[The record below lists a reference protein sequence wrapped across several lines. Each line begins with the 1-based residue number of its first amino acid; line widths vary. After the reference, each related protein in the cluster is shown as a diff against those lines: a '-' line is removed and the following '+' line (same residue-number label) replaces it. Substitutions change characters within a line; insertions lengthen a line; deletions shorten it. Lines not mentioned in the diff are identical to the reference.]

1 MAKVEFTLKR
11 SALAL
16 VPPRSLEEKL
26 SHIFSLADKR
36 DGGYITI
43 KVSNVHRPRSTGE
56 KSQNRHINGHIQQI
70 ARDTGNAF
78 EVVKLEA
85 KHRAI
90 SLGYPMLIIDGKVQ
104 TDLWGRPM
112 GISEA
117 DASVEEASLLIEAI
131 HQLGYDIFGYD
142 YRFEEGH
149 EDE

>member
-1 MAKVEFTLKR
+1 MAKIEFTTKR
-11 SALAL
+11 TSLAL
-16 VPPRSLEEKL
+16 ITPLSFEEKL
-26 SHIFSLADKR
+26 KRIYEIADKR

-56 KSQNRHINGHIQQI
+56 KSQNHHINGHIQQI
-70 ARDTGNAF
+70 ARDSGNAF
-78 EVVKLEA
+78 EVVKMEA

-90 SLGYPMLIIDGKVQ
+90 SLGYPMLIIDGEVQ

-131 HQLGYDIFGYD
+131 HQLGWDIFGYD
-142 YRFEEGH
+142 YRFEEGY
-149 EDE
+149 DE

>member
-26 SHIFSLADKR
+26 AHVFALADKR

-56 KSQNRHINGHIQQI
+56 KSQNHHINGHIQQI
-70 ARDTGNAF
+70 AKDSGNDF
-78 EVVKLEA
+78 EVVKMEA

-90 SLGYPMLIIDGKVQ
+90 SLGYPMLIINGVVKK
-104 TDLWGRPM
+104 DLWGRPM

-131 HQLGYDIFGYD
+131 HQLGWDIFGYD
-142 YRFEEGH
+142 YKFEEGY
-149 EDE
+149 DE

>member
-1 MAKVEFTLKR
+1 MAKIEFTLKR
-11 SALAL
+11 SSLAL
-16 VPPRSLEEKL
+16 VPPRNIEDKL
-26 SHIFSLADKR
+26 QHIFSLADKR
-36 DGGYITI
+36 DGGYVTV

-56 KSQNRHINGHIQQI
+56 KSQNHHINGHIQQI

-131 HQLGYDIFGYD
+131 HQMGWDIFGHD
-142 YRFEEGH
+142 YRFEEGY
-149 EDE
+149 DE